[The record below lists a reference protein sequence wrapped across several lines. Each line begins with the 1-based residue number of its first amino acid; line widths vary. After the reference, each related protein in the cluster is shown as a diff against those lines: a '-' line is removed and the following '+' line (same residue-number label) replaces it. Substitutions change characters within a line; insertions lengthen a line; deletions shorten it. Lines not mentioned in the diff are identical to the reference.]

1 MRLFLY
7 IWRPQ
12 LYTLTYWLLLPTVL
26 LGLVVLRA
34 KQEINMHIILPIP
47 DDTYEMTVFTN
58 AGTQTF
64 TIDDIHYFRE
74 IFLRNVKQGDDFD
87 RKYRVLHEQT
97 IPIASLKLPHR
108 IEKTLLAA
116 KITSVQT
123 LLKHNRK
130 SLLAIKGLGEA
141 SVDEIAKI
149 LSSCGYDAH
158 NLLFPGISV
167 DEIEAAKLNPE
178 SVLHLDSPLSEKLYR
193 AGVKTIKELKEMTSE
208 ELVSI
213 PGFEYSDFSQIV
225 MAIADI
231 HS

>member
-1 MRLFLY
+1 MLF
-7 IWRPQ
+7 RS
-12 LYTLTYWLLLPTVL
+12 
-26 LGLVVLRA
+26 
-34 KQEINMHIILPIP
+34 
-47 DDTYEMTVFTN
+47 
-58 AGTQTF
+58 
-64 TIDDIHYFRE
+64 
-74 IFLRNVKQGDDFD
+74 FLRNVKQGDDFD

-97 IPIASLKLPHR
+97 IPITSLKLPHR
-108 IEKTLLAA
+108 IEKALLAA
-116 KITSVQT
+116 KITAVQT

-141 SVDEIAKI
+141 SVDEIAKA

-158 NLLFPGISV
+158 ELLFPGIPV
-167 DEIEAAKLNPE
+167 DEIEAAKLNSD

-208 ELVSI
+208 ELVGI

-225 MAIADI
+225 MAIADT